1 MIIITLFLRLDL
13 PHYYR
18 KKVIFMFDR
27 FFNDQ
32 NPLWTGMSRIFDVFI
47 LNILWLLCCLPV
59 FTLGPSTT
67 AFFYAMI
74 NLVRGEEN
82 SVPRDFFRSFRQNFK
97 QAILLGIPLTAI
109 GAFLAVDVAMSH
121 RAGTGIYTFFMV
133 FFAVMFL
140 LWAFITLYIFPLLAK
155 FEKNSRDL
163 VVWAFLLSIRHLPKT
178 LLMLL
183 MLVVGLW
190 LCHILPGLI
199 FIVFGLVGQFQS
211 ILIASILKSQL
222 PDIHRD
228 TEMSPL
234 SFADEEEKERKP

>member
-1 MIIITLFLRLDL
+1 MSTVWYIFLFTLSIFTRIWWFSRTILYLFRQFQRFLALFLYVNGLTSVSAISCCIWYIYLLQWILILMIIITLFLRLDL

-47 LNILWLLCCLPV
+47 LNILWLLCCMPV
-59 FTLGPSTT
+59 FTIGPSTT

-133 FFAVMFL
+133 FFS
-140 LWAFITLYIFPLLAK
+140 K
-155 FEKNSRDL
+155 
-163 VVWAFLLSIRHLPKT
+163 
-178 LLMLL
+178 
-183 MLVVGLW
+183 
-190 LCHILPGLI
+190 
-199 FIVFGLVGQFQS
+199 
-211 ILIASILKSQL
+211 
-222 PDIHRD
+222 
-228 TEMSPL
+228 
-234 SFADEEEKERKP
+234 